1 MTTTRSALTDADIR
15 VLVKGA
21 EAEERALIAHRLCRH
36 IDRTELTDDERA
48 EAHRILR
55 VLARDAAEQV
65 RRALAVTLK
74 ASPLVPRDVANRLAR
89 DVESIAVPVL
99 SFSPAFSDE
108 DLAEIVRVGG
118 PVRQG
123 AVARRPSLPEP
134 VTGAIAAFGGPEA
147 VRAACENKGAIFAE
161 KGLLTAIDRFEAAES
176 VLEAI
181 ALRSALPASVSER
194 LVNLVAGELRERLI
208 SGHDV
213 RPETAL
219 AVAIGARERASMDL
233 VEQASRAADLPAFV
247 AHLRRGQ
254 RLTASLLLRG
264 LAGGHMTFFEWGLA
278 ELSGVPHHRTWLMVH
293 DAGEL
298 GLKAIYERAGLP
310 VRLLPAFRAAVD
322 AYHATEFDGGP
333 DDLPRFQRRMLER
346 FLSQPV
352 AISRED
358 VDWLLDKI
366 DQLTPP
372 ADLDLDLTP
381 AAAHAA

>member
-1 MTTTRSALTDADIR
+1 MTTTRSALTDGDIR
-15 VLVKGA
+15 VLIKGA
-21 EAEERALIAHRLCRH
+21 EPEERALIAHRLCRH
-36 IDRTELTDDERA
+36 MDRAGLTDDERA

-89 DVESIAVPVL
+89 DIESIAVPVL
-99 SFSPAFSDE
+99 NFSPVFDDE

-123 AVARRPSLPEP
+123 AVARRPVLTEK
-134 VTGAIAAFGGPEA
+134 VTCAIAEFGVAEA
-147 VRAACENKGAIFAE
+147 VRTACENKGAAFSE
-161 KGLLTAIDRFEAAES
+161 QGLQTAIERFEAAES

-181 ALRSALPASVSER
+181 ALRSALPASVTER
-194 LVNLVAGELRERLI
+194 LVTLVTGELRERLVN
-208 SGHDV
+208 SHDV
-213 RPETAL
+213 NPETAL
-219 AVAIGARERASMDL
+219 AVAIGVRERASLDL
-233 VEQASRAADLPAFV
+233 VEQAARAADLPAFV

-264 LAGGHMTFFEWGLA
+264 LANGHMSFFEWGLA

-293 DAGEL
+293 DAGDL
-298 GLKAIYERAGLP
+298 GLTAIYERAGLP
-310 VRLLPAFRAAVD
+310 ARLLPAFRAAVD
-322 AYHATEFDGGP
+322 AYHSMEFDGREG
-333 DDLPRFQRRMLER
+333 DLARFQRRMLER

-352 AISRED
+352 AISRDD

-366 DQLTPP
+366 DQLSVP
-372 ADLDLDLTP
+372 AELDAELTQTT
-381 AAAHAA
+381 AHAA

>member
-1 MTTTRSALTDADIR
+1 MTTTRSALTDGDIR
-15 VLVKGA
+15 VLIKGA
-21 EAEERALIAHRLCRH
+21 EPEERALIAHRLCRH
-36 IDRTELTDDERA
+36 MDRAGLTDDERA

-89 DVESIAVPVL
+89 DIESIAVPVL
-99 SFSPAFSDE
+99 NFSPVFDDE

-123 AVARRPSLPEP
+123 AVARRPVLTET
-134 VTGAIAAFGGPEA
+134 VTGAIAEFGVAEA
-147 VRAACENKGAIFAE
+147 VRTACENKGASFSE
-161 KGLLTAIDRFEAAES
+161 QGLTTAVERFEAAES

-181 ALRSALPASVSER
+181 ALRNALPASVTER
-194 LVNLVAGELRERLI
+194 LVTLVTGELRERLVN
-208 SGHDV
+208 GHDV
-213 RPETAL
+213 SPETAL
-219 AVAIGARERASMDL
+219 AVAIGTRERASLDL
-233 VEQASRAADLPAFV
+233 VEQAARAADLPAFV

-254 RLTASLLLRG
+254 RLSASLLLRG
-264 LAGGHMTFFEWGLA
+264 LAHGQMSFFEWGLA

-298 GLKAIYERAGLP
+298 GLTAIYERAGLP
-310 VRLLPAFRAAVD
+310 VRLLPAFRAAID
-322 AYHATEFDGGP
+322 AYHSMEFDGGP
-333 DDLPRFQRRMLER
+333 GDLARFQRRMLER

-352 AISRED
+352 AISRDD

-366 DQLTPP
+366 DQLSLP
-372 ADLDLDLTP
+372 AEVDE
-381 AAAHAA
+381 AQAHAA